1 MKTENKKIIQT
12 FCGKELFTWDEWDEI
27 DTGFFQFYN
36 IEFCI
41 DSMKKY
47 NGMSVSFNLE
57 GELEIYD
64 KDGNIKWTGWVID
77 IPGFLEKPESFAGRI
92 IYRVIREFDKG
103 FGYHGTETVAICAT
117 KYRADEIVQKKEKG
131 LSGEEK
137 ENYYV
142 LKEILEG

>member
-1 MKTENKKIIQT
+1 MENKENIQM
-12 FCGKELFTWDEWDEI
+12 FCGKKLFTWKEWDDI
-27 DTGFFQFYN
+27 DVGHLQFYN
-36 IEFCI
+36 VEFCI

-47 NGMSVSFNLE
+47 NGMSVYLNLE
-57 GELEIYD
+57 GKLEIYD
-64 KDGNIKWTGWVID
+64 KDNNIKWAGWVID
-77 IPGFLEKPESFAGRI
+77 IPGFLEEPGSLAGRI
-92 IYRVIREFDKG
+92 IYRVIREFDEG

-117 KYRADEIVQKKEKG
+117 KHRADEIVQEKENG